1 MAKRKTGILSHAGAF
16 AKWGGL
22 AAIFIAVGYA
32 WRSYAPLPLPLDGP
46 LSGDSASGTGDDLQ
60 RERRRAERA
69 ERELARIRGTIA
81 QVQETATVSE
91 ATIAD
96 ARIRD
101 ILHP

>member
-1 MAKRKTGILSHAGAF
+1 MAKRKTGILAHAGAL

-22 AAIFIAVGYA
+22 AAIFIAMGYA
-32 WRSYAPLPLPLDGP
+32 WRSYATLPLPVEGP
-46 LSGDSASGTGDDLQ
+46 LAGDSGAGSGDDLQ

-81 QVQETATVSE
+81 EVQETATVSE

-101 ILHP
+101 ILDP